1 MNYPSIKKYLGEN
14 WLKKQFEEID
24 KKDWVK
30 EGIPKDKVS
39 NDIAFSVLEKIDE
52 VIVKFENI
60 KNFSKWIEEAKT
72 SKNFEDCLFEL
83 MALENLLL
91 KSDLVELKP
100 DNSVSGFV
108 PEALVK
114 KGDVNFFL
122 EMTKLKSMEGSTQNK
137 VEKLF
142 GKARNKFRGL
152 QGVHF
157 IGVFNFFEFEDDIM
171 KPLPKFN
178 LLKRMINSRF
188 ERGSNSSI
196 LAFVLV
202 NIYVAYNPKLNK
214 TFVQKRFDIVNKP
227 ENRGGLPLSFF
238 ESIFDVNE
246 FIEE

>member
-1 MNYPSIKKYLGEN
+1 MNYPNIKKYLGED
-14 WLKKQFEEID
+14 WLKKQLEEIE
-24 KKDWVK
+24 KKEWV
-30 EGIPKDKVS
+30 IINNV
-39 NDIAFSVLEKIDE
+39 IAFSVLEKIDE
-52 VIVKFENI
+52 VLIKFKNI
-60 KNFSKWIEEAKT
+60 PNFSKWVEEGRT

-91 KSDLVELKP
+91 KSELVELKP
-100 DNSVSGFV
+100 ENNINGLI

-114 KGDVNFFL
+114 KNNINFFV
-122 EMTKLKSMEGSTQNK
+122 EMTKLKSLPLSIQNK
-137 VEKLF
+137 VDRLF
-142 GKARNKFRGL
+142 KKSRDKFRGS

-157 IGVFNFFEFEDDIM
+157 IGTFNFFYYENDIV
-171 KPLPKFN
+171 KPLPQFN

-214 TFVQKRFDIVNKP
+214 TFVQKRFDIINKP
-227 ENRGGLPLSFF
+227 ENKGGLPLSFF
-238 ESIFDVNE
+238 KSIFDVNE

>member
-1 MNYPSIKKYLGEN
+1 MDYPNIKKHLGED
-14 WLKKQFEEID
+14 WLKKQFEEIE

-30 EGIPKDKVS
+30 EGIPKEMVT

-52 VIVKFENI
+52 VIVKFENT
-60 KNFSKWIEEAKT
+60 KNFSKWVEEAKT

-91 KSDLVELKP
+91 KSDLIELKP
-100 DNSVSGFV
+100 DNIVNGLV
-108 PEALVK
+108 PEALVRK
-114 KGDVNFFL
+114 DGNEFFI
-122 EMTKLKSMEGSTQNK
+122 EMTKLKSMDGSTQNK

-142 GKARNKFRGL
+142 RKARNKFRGL
-152 QGVHF
+152 QGIHF
-157 IGVFNFFEFEDDIM
+157 IGVFNFFEFDNDVM

-178 LLKRMINSRF
+178 LLKKMINSRF
-188 ERGSNSSI
+188 ERGSNSFI

-214 TFVQKRFDIVNKP
+214 TFVQKRFDIINKP
-227 ENRGGLPLSFF
+227 ENKGGLPLSFF

>member
-1 MNYPSIKKYLGEN
+1 MDYPNIKKYLGED
-14 WLKKQFEEID
+14 WLEKQLEEID
-24 KKDWVK
+24 KKDWVR
-30 EGIPKDKVS
+30 EGITKDKIS
-39 NDIAFSVLEKIDE
+39 NEIAFSVLEKVDE
-52 VIVKFENI
+52 ILIKFENI
-60 KNFSKWIEEAKT
+60 PNFSKWIEEAKT

-100 DNSVSGFV
+100 SNDISGLV

-114 KGDVNFFL
+114 KDGKEFFI

-152 QGVHF
+152 QGIHF
-157 IGVFNFFEFEDDIM
+157 IGVFNFFEFDNDIM

-178 LLKRMINSRF
+178 LLKKMIDFRF
-188 ERGSNSSI
+188 QKGINSSI
-196 LAFVLV
+196 LAFILA
-202 NIYVAYNPKLNK
+202 NIYVSYNPKLNK
-214 TFVQKRFDIVNKP
+214 TFVRKRFDIINKP
-227 ENRGGLPLSFF
+227 ENKGGLPLSFF

>member
-1 MNYPSIKKYLGEN
+1 MDYLNIKKHLGED
-14 WLKKQFEEID
+14 WLKNQLEEIE

-30 EGIPKDKVS
+30 EGIPKEMVT
-39 NDIAFSVLEKIDE
+39 NNIAFSVLEKIDE
-52 VIVKFENI
+52 VIVKFEDI
-60 KNFSKWIEEAKT
+60 KNFSKWVEEAKT

-100 DNSVSGFV
+100 NNMISGLV

-114 KGDVNFFL
+114 KDDINFFV
-122 EMTKLKSMEGSTQNK
+122 EMTKLKSLPTSIQNK
-137 VEKLF
+137 VDRLSK
-142 GKARNKFRGL
+142 KSRDKFRGS

-157 IGVFNFFEFEDDIM
+157 IGTFDFFKFENDIA
-171 KPLPKFN
+171 KPLPQFG

-196 LAFVLV
+196 LAFILV
-202 NIYVAYNPKLNK
+202 NIYVAYNPKLNR
-214 TFVQKRFDIVNKP
+214 TFVQKRFDIINKP
-227 ENRGGLPLSFF
+227 ENKGGLPLSFF
-238 ESIFDVNE
+238 ESIFDVNG

>member
-114 KGDVNFFL
+114 KGEVNFFL

-202 NIYVAYNPKLNK
+202 NIYVAYNPKLNR
-214 TFVQKRFDIVNKP
+214 TFVQKRFDIINKP
-227 ENRGGLPLSFF
+227 ENKGGLPLSFF

>member
-108 PEALVK
+108 LEALVK
-114 KGDVNFFL
+114 KGEVNFFL

>member
-196 LAFVLV
+196 LALVLV

-214 TFVQKRFDIVNKP
+214 TFVQKRFDIINKP

>member
-1 MNYPSIKKYLGEN
+1 MGYPNIQKYLGEN

-24 KKDWVK
+24 RKDWVK
-30 EGIPKDKVS
+30 EGIPKDKVT
-39 NDIAFSVLEKIDE
+39 NDIALSVLEKIDE

-60 KNFSKWIEEAKT
+60 KNFSKWVEEART

-100 DNSVSGFV
+100 DNLVSGLI

-114 KGDVNFFL
+114 KDNVNFFV
-122 EMTKLKSMEGSTQNK
+122 EMTKLKSLPTSIQNK
-137 VEKLF
+137 VDRLSK
-142 GKARNKFRGL
+142 KSRDKFRGS

-157 IGVFNFFEFEDDIM
+157 IGTFDFFKYEDDIV
-171 KPLPKFN
+171 KPLPHLG

-202 NIYVAYNPKLNK
+202 NIYVAYNPTLNK
-214 TFVQKRFDIVNKP
+214 TFVQKRFDIINKP
-227 ENRGGLPLSFF
+227 ENKGGLPLSFF

>member
-1 MNYPSIKKYLGEN
+1 MDYPNIKKYLGED
-14 WLKKQFEEID
+14 WLKKQLEEIE
-24 KKDWVK
+24 KKDWIK
-30 EGIPKDKVS
+30 EGISKDKVI

-52 VIVKFENI
+52 VLVKFGNI
-60 KNFSKWIEEAKT
+60 QNFSKWAEEAKT

-100 DNSVSGFV
+100 SNDISGLV

-114 KGDVNFFL
+114 KDGKEFFI

-142 GKARNKFRGL
+142 GKARNKFKGL
-152 QGVHF
+152 QGIHF
-157 IGVFNFFEFEDDIM
+157 IGVFNFFEFDNDIM

-178 LLKRMINSRF
+178 LLKKMINFRF
-188 ERGSNSSI
+188 QKGTNSSI
-196 LAFVLV
+196 LAFILA

-214 TFVQKRFDIVNKP
+214 TFVQKRFDIINKP
-227 ENRGGLPLSFF
+227 ENKGGLPLSFF

>member
-1 MNYPSIKKYLGEN
+1 MNYSSIKKYLGEN

-30 EGIPKDKVS
+30 EGIPKDKVT

-60 KNFSKWIEEAKT
+60 KNFPKWVEEAKT

-83 MALENLLL
+83 MTLENLLL

-100 DNSVSGFV
+100 ANSISGLV

-142 GKARNKFRGL
+142 GKARNKFRGS

-157 IGVFNFFEFEDDIM
+157 IGVFNFFEFKDDAM

-196 LAFVLV
+196 LAFILV
-202 NIYVAYNPKLNK
+202 NIYVAYNPTLNK
-214 TFVQKRFDIVNKP
+214 TFVQKRFDIINKP
-227 ENRGGLPLSFF
+227 ENKGGLPLNFF
-238 ESIFDVNE
+238 ERIFDVNE

>member
-196 LAFVLV
+196 LALVLV